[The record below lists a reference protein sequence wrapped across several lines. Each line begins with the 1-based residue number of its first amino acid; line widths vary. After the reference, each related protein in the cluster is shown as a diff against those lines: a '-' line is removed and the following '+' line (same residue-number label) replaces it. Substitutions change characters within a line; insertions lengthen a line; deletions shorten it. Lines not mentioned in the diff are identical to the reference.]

1 MSSLSY
7 ISTSKRKQLQEQE
20 KIFWL
25 NLRTLSL
32 WALKTLYSDF
42 FFVNTTPRE
51 MRRKNN
57 KRKSISAWMLSKLFL
72 PTQPSLPGHPRS
84 RVLRWEEWK
93 VFLCCLLSSRRIPL
107 IIVDSRVAEDEN
119 QTAPRLD
126 NTRKEISRKEANY
139 LFKNSPKPASRT
151 CCWYGESSRW
161 SSSPNRIGMSTRRAC
176 PGRPCCRCSIRPI
189 QSLQKKKKNS
199 N

>member
-57 KRKSISAWMLSKLFL
+57 KQKSISAWMLSKLFL

-139 LFKNSPKPASRT
+139 LFKKLTETCFENMLLVWRIIALKFLTESNWNVNSTGLPWAPMLSLLHPTHSKPA
-151 CCWYGESSRW
+151 
-161 SSSPNRIGMSTRRAC
+161 
-176 PGRPCCRCSIRPI
+176 
-189 QSLQKKKKNS
+189 KKEEKF
-199 N
+199 